1 MGGAGSSL
9 SELAENEFLRRFVG
23 KEPIDDSDPFW
34 EQLLSF
40 SFKIPQ
46 STADARLIV
55 ESSQM
60 LCKTLS
66 HNNLHSGNLC
76 ALVRVFIKR
85 ALQLKVSAQNEDHV
99 FTWQTYNALFI
110 IRRSLKYFLEM
121 LSEGR
126 ILQQLSVVV
135 RTRPVATV
143 LDLDLDGPGMENGE
157 AGADGE
163 GEETLLERFIQ
174 TLVQLL
180 VEVPVLNFTYVIHLE
195 AMNTL
200 LVLLSVQMYIPRI
213 SHKSLVTEYI
223 MHGKCASDAHILVKI
238 LLDQF
243 IKREECPLELLKDS
257 AKPASFLYGISAAIA
272 AGIWAVLTLGYGGM
286 GAKKEEPADR
296 AILAN
301 QSLLLLL
308 VLTNHYTHDRGVHN
322 PYRLA
327 LCSFAN
333 SQDGGMPMSPSGT
346 LPPFKLNSANL
357 YETFCDNLRDDQS
370 TLLLYL
376 LLHQNAN
383 FRNYVLSR
391 TNIDRLV
398 MPLLKILYNAQER
411 NSHHIY
417 MTLIILLILS
427 EDDAFNKCVHELNIK
442 QVPWYTDRTIS
453 EITLGGLIVLVVIRT
468 IQYNM
473 TRMRDKYLHTNCL
486 AALANMS
493 SQFHSLHPYVTQRIV
508 SLFELLIKKHDKIV
522 EQLRLLSAVE
532 TNGDIAQ
539 GGELEHDD
547 LLSDLSVLEEV
558 IRMVLEIINSCLTN
572 MLPHNPH
579 LVYTLLYKQELFA
592 SFKAHPKFQDIIQN
606 IDTVLTYF
614 SVRLEES
621 QDEQYSPSVHQVL
634 DIIKQGMLQWP
645 RDRLRK
651 FPELKFKYVE
661 EDQPE
666 EFFIP
671 YVWSL
676 VYHSSNMYW
685 DPDRVELFSINAT

>member
-1 MGGAGSSL
+1 MGATGSSL
-9 SELAENEFLRRFVG
+9 SELGENECLQRFVG
-23 KEPIDDSDPFW
+23 KDSIDDTDPFW

-40 SFKIPQ
+40 SFNIPHT
-46 STADARLIV
+46 SADARLIE
-55 ESSQM
+55 ESSQN
-60 LCKTLS
+60 LCKTLAHS
-66 HNNLHSGNLC
+66 NLHSGNLC

-85 ALQLKVSAQNEDHV
+85 AMQLKVSAQNEDHV

-126 ILQQLSVVV
+126 ILQQLSVLV
-135 RTRPVATV
+135 RTRPSSTV
-143 LDLDLDGPGMENGE
+143 LNVEDVMENGE
-157 AGADGE
+157 ADGD
-163 GEETLLERFIQ
+163 ETLLEKFIQ
-174 TLVQLL
+174 TLIQLL
-180 VEVPVLNFTYVIHLE
+180 IEVPVLNFTYVIHLE
-195 AMNTL
+195 TINTL

-213 SHKSLVTEYI
+213 SHKSLITEYI
-223 MHGKCASDAHILVKI
+223 MHGKCSNDAHILVKI

-243 IKREECPLELLKDS
+243 IKREECPAELLRDS
-257 AKPASFLYGISAAIA
+257 PKPASFLYGISAAIA
-272 AGIWAVLTLGYGGM
+272 AGIWAVLTLGYGGRS
-286 GAKKEEPADR
+286 KTEDQEDR
-296 AILAN
+296 ALLAN
-301 QSLLLLL
+301 QSLLLLQ
-308 VLTNHYTHDRGVHN
+308 VLTNHYTHEKGIHN
-322 PYRLA
+322 PYRRA

-333 SQDGGMPMSPSGT
+333 SQDGGIPIGPSGC

-357 YETFCDNLRDDQS
+357 YEAFCHHLKDDQS

-376 LLHQNAN
+376 LLHQNIN

-391 TNIDRLV
+391 TNIDTLV
-398 MPLLKILYNAQER
+398 IPLLKILYNAQER

-427 EDDAFNKCVHELNIK
+427 EDDSFNKCVHELMVK
-442 QVPWYTDRTIS
+442 QVTWYTDRTIT

-522 EQLRLLSAVE
+522 EQLRASSAVE
-532 TNGDIAQ
+532 ANGDLTQDAAV
-539 GGELEHDD
+539 EHDD

-558 IRMVLEIINSCLTN
+558 IRMVLEIINSCLIN

-579 LVYTLLYKQELFA
+579 LVYTLLYKQDLFT
-592 SFKAHPKFQDIIQN
+592 SFKSHPKFQDIIQN

-621 QDEQYSPSVHQVL
+621 QEEHHTPSVHQVL

-651 FPELKFKYVE
+651 FPELKFRYVE

>member
-135 RTRPVATV
+135 RTRPAATV

-427 EDDAFNKCVHELNIK
+427 EDDAFNKCVHEL
-442 QVPWYTDRTIS
+442 
-453 EITLGGLIVLVVIRT
+453 
-468 IQYNM
+468 
-473 TRMRDKYLHTNCL
+473 DKYLHTNCL
-486 AALANMS
+486 AALAN
-493 SQFHSLHPYVTQRIV
+493 I
-508 SLFELLIKKHDKIV
+508 LFELLIKKHDKIV

-532 TNGDIAQ
+532 PNGDIAQ